1 MGPTLIFDKSFLQS
15 LNVDEAVMLDQMFCC
30 VITPLFFVE
39 TMADLAK
46 DTTRGR
52 TAEQIVGGLAERTP
66 VVRSYVNAYHQE
78 LILDDLL
85 GNRITMDG
93 RPALPEGIPVRV
105 EGKTGVVYK
114 KSHEADAFERW
125 QRGRFS
131 EVERITAQLWRDA
144 LSNLDLTAI
153 SKAYRSTMRRE
164 FIPKSHE
171 EARALARNIIDSP
184 NQNYRALMLA
194 HTLLELPPA
203 AFKDIVRAWR
213 AAGARSLRD
222 YAPFAAH
229 CLEVDLYFSLA
240 LSNGII
246 GDRRASN
253 KIDITYLHYL
263 PFAQI
268 FVSNDRLHR
277 STVPLLLGPNQ
288 HFVWG
293 QDLKASLC
301 ALNATFQAMPDEAKA
316 MGLFKLADRPPV
328 DDTGLCG
335 ELWDK
340 CMQGWRKPR
349 KPIPELTPEQHAKIV
364 GDGDRFRAAANRGPT
379 TYVGPLPP
387 SNHFDNVLIERA
399 IPRQRGSWRMFSAEI
414 EKSEDELNVLR
425 RETTRLD

>member
-1 MGPTLIFDKSFLQS
+1 
-15 LNVDEAVMLDQMFCC
+15 MLDQMFCC

-39 TMADLAK
+39 TMADLTK
-46 DTTRGR
+46 GVTRER

-66 VVRSYVNAYHQE
+66 VVQSYVNAYHQQ

-85 GNRITMDG
+85 GNRVTMDG
-93 RPALPEGIPVRV
+93 RPALPAGIPVRV
-105 EGKTGVVYK
+105 EGKTGIVYK

-131 EVERITAQLWRDA
+131 DVERITAQLWREA

-153 SKAYRSTMRRE
+153 SKAYRSAIRRE
-164 FIPKSHE
+164 AIPKNHE
-171 EARALARNIIDSP
+171 QARALSKAIVDAP
-184 NQNYRALMLA
+184 NQNYRTLKLA
-194 HTLLELPPA
+194 QQLLEMPPA
-203 AFKDIVRAWR
+203 AFKDIAFAWR
-213 AAGARSLRD
+213 AAGSPPLRH

-229 CLEVDLYFSLA
+229 CLEVDLYFGLS

-277 STVPLLLGPNQ
+277 SSVPLFLGERQ

-293 QDLKASLC
+293 QDLKASLGV
-301 ALNATFQAMPDEAKA
+301 LNEVFLAMPDEEKAK
-316 MGLFKLADRPPV
+316 GLFKLANQPPV

-340 CMQGWRKPR
+340 CRPGWRKPR
-349 KPIPELTPEQHAKIV
+349 KPIPELTPEQHAEIV
-364 GDGDRFRAAANRGPT
+364 GSSNRFRAAADRGSAAFDDR
-379 TYVGPLPP
+379 LPAAADL
-387 SNHFDNVLIERA
+387 DNVLIERA
-399 IPRQRGSWRMFSAEI
+399 IPKHRGSWRMFSAEI
-414 EKSEDELNVLR
+414 EKSEDELNVRR
-425 RETTRLD
+425 RESGAAVP